1 MAAIPKLSI
10 GLQRGVTERLA
21 REANV
26 EIEFWRRMGLQL
38 TFTYN
43 YVRARR
49 DLISDK
55 GWRESFSITQAFTFC
70 QADKEGSTL
79 HAPNKRTRQR

>member
-1 MAAIPKLSI
+1 MQSTESQFKLNATARTMAAIPKPSI

-21 REANV
+21 REENV
-26 EIEFWRRMGLQL
+26 EIEFWRRMGLLL
-38 TFTYN
+38 TFTCN

-55 GWRESFSITQAFTFC
+55 SWRESFSITQAFTLC
-70 QADKEGSTL
+70 
-79 HAPNKRTRQR
+79 